1 MATAPLT
8 DAGDDADARDVTPRA
23 EARYVRTDPSV
34 AIAPPLA
41 LPSAMPA
48 KDPDPSIW
56 RDLTFVTGVTL
67 VVQLGVLGVLTRFPA
82 TSTSWGD
89 GSFGNILKNDLAGP
103 RWDGDPWYWN
113 YITHPVAGA
122 EYYLVAR
129 NRGCSLPMS
138 LLYATALSAY
148 WELVTEA
155 YFERPSGQDLVI
167 TPLAGLVLGELRYQA
182 KVTVLEGRGIH
193 AGFWRVLAAVLLD
206 PLDALTGGL

>member
-1 MATAPLT
+1 MTIDEPRLPPASVSPP
-8 DAGDDADARDVTPRA
+8 RD
-23 EARYVRTDPSV
+23 ARYVAVDP
-34 AIAPPLA
+34 ARALAPPLPVPTLA
-41 LPSAMPA
+41 ATTASEPSV
-48 KDPDPSIW
+48 W
-56 RDLTFVTGVTL
+56 RDLTFVSGVTV

-122 EYYLVAR
+122 EYYLLAR
-129 NRGCSLPMS
+129 NRGCSWTAS
-138 LLYATALSAY
+138 LLYATAMSAY

-155 YFERPSGQDLVI
+155 YFERPSSQDLII

-182 KVTVLEGRGIH
+182 KVTVLEGQGTK